1 MEPVSI
7 IAITSTAAKIIETC
21 GSAVLNLREIKRRWK
36 NAPESM
42 DYIVLH
48 CETIGATL
56 KLMEIWL
63 AERSEVLIHDD
74 SFLESLL
81 SVLRRSSDVLQE
93 LQQSTADFRKKNSL
107 GWNRFKVLVDESS
120 LRRSL
125 DEVRWQA
132 QIASNLWQ
140 AFSFASFERR
150 QRVQQVRISQ
160 EVHDS
165 QTTYAISSRASI
177 LIDDE
182 VNGSENLG
190 TFLARSIQFVEYV
203 LHILSLIVLY
213 FGLSLLVVFGGLILV
228 NPIKSGTNTSLPTSP
243 PPKPFFSGALLAAA
257 VAGSWDQT
265 SRLLEEGA

>member
-1 MEPVSI
+1 MSRALGAVSTKF
-7 IAITSTAAKIIETC
+7 AGK
-21 GSAVLNLREIKRRWK
+21 
-36 NAPESM
+36 P
-42 DYIVLH
+42 
-48 CETIGATL
+48 
-56 KLMEIWL
+56 KLLPI
-63 AERSEVLIHDD
+63 SGK
-74 SFLESLL
+74 L
-81 SVLRRSSDVLQE
+81 SVCTSDIDLGKASCTDE
-93 LQQSTADFRKKNSL
+93 QS
-107 GWNRFKVLVDESS
+107 
-120 LRRSL
+120 
-125 DEVRWQA
+125 
-132 QIASNLWQ
+132 
-140 AFSFASFERR
+140 ASFERR